1 MKSKLV
7 KELMVPLEM
16 YPTVPQDSTLL
27 DAVNKF
33 ERVQKLRDRRRQP
46 YRAILV
52 VDENNNVVGKIGQLA
67 FLRALEPQ
75 RNVLGDMGKLA
86 IAGVSA
92 DFINTMMNHFQFF
105 QDSMADICRR
115 ARHIIVKDVMVPV
128 TESIE
133 EEATLGEAIYKIVAL
148 QTLSI
153 MVTRKGKIVGLLRL
167 CDVVQEIADEMK
179 HCDEMN

>member
-1 MKSKLV
+1 MKSKCV
-7 KELMVPLEM
+7 KELMVPLER
-16 YPTVPQDSTLL
+16 YPVVSKDATLL
-27 DAVNKF
+27 EAVQLF
-33 ERVQKLRDRRRQP
+33 ERIQKMRDRKRQP

-52 VDENNNVVGKIGQLA
+52 VDDDKKVIGKIGQLA

-75 RNVLGDMGKLA
+75 RNILGDMGKLA

-115 ARHIIVKDVMVPV
+115 ARHILVKDVMVPIA
-128 TESIE
+128 EHIE
-133 EEATLGEAIYKIVAL
+133 EDATLGEAIYKIVAL
-148 QTLSI
+148 QTLSL
-153 MVTRKGKIVGLLRL
+153 MVTRGDQTVGLLRL

-179 HCDEMN
+179 HCDELN